1 MFALALAAAAA
12 IDPIAFFT
20 GRTEGEGALSVAMQQ
35 RPVTVRVRGNGRVDP
50 DGTLV
55 LDQRVRE
62 GSKPVKERQWRIRQV
77 APGQYAGT
85 LSDADGPV
93 SGELVG
99 ERLHLRFKMKGG
111 LTADQWLA
119 LDPGGISVRN
129 VMTVRKM
136 GVRVATLDETIRRRD

>member
-1 MFALALAAAAA
+1 MFALALVAAA
-12 IDPIAFFT
+12 IDPIVFFT
-20 GRTEGEGALSVAMQQ
+20 GRTEGEGTLSVAMQE
-35 RPVTVRVRGNGRVDP
+35 RPVTVRVRGIGRVDP

-62 GSKPVKERQWRIRQV
+62 GSKPVKERQWRIRQI
-77 APGQYAGT
+77 APGRYAGT

-119 LDPGGISVRN
+119 LDPGGNSVRN
-129 VMTVRKM
+129 VMTVRKL